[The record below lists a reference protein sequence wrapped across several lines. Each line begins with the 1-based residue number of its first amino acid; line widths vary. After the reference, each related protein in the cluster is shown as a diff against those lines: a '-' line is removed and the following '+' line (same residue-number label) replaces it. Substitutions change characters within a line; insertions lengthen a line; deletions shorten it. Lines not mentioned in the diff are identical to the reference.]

1 LNKANIG
8 VFSALRDELD
18 WVLQDKLNHA
28 SLIDA
33 NHLIGLP
40 LQRYLHNDMI
50 ALEKKIAK
58 QSAPTPNLST
68 PCLKACLIF
77 GCLASDR

>member
-1 LNKANIG
+1 LVIYQGLPIDNKLRILCIFRY
-8 VFSALRDELD
+8 FS
-18 WVLQDKLNHA
+18 NHA

-58 QSAPTPNLST
+58 QSGQG
-68 PCLKACLIF
+68 LIATDTVF
-77 GCLASDR
+77 SMDGDRADIKGIAI